1 MSEGASVARDRPVLK
16 VVDGR
21 LVSKEV
27 AHYADRS
34 IQEGETI
41 LGEEGKEL
49 APDRQILLSG
59 AGPV

>member
-1 MSEGASVARDRPVLK
+1 MSEGTSVARDRPVLK

-49 APDRQILLSG
+49 VPDRLILLNE

>member
-1 MSEGASVARDRPVLK
+1 MSEGTSVARDRPVLK

-49 APDRQILLSG
+49 APDRLILLSG

>member
-1 MSEGASVARDRPVLK
+1 MSEGTSVARDRPVLK

-41 LGEEGKEL
+41 LGGEGKERNL
-49 APDRQILLSG
+49 HQTD
-59 AGPV
+59 

>member
-1 MSEGASVARDRPVLK
+1 MSEGTSVARDRPVLK

-27 AHYADRS
+27 AHYGDRS

-41 LGEEGKEL
+41 LGGEGKERNL
-49 APDRQILLSG
+49 RQTD
-59 AGPV
+59 